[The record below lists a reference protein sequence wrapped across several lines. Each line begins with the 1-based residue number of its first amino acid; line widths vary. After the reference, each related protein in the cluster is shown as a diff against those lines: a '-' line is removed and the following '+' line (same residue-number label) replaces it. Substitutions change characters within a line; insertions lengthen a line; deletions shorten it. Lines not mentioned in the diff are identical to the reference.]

1 MYAILNKPQ
10 NLSAL
15 PTAFASAALAGPL
28 ILATPAY
35 AAPVT
40 VNSDGVTAAYTAF
53 TNAGFGFEV
62 ADCTR
67 GNSVGVI
74 TPSSAIPHIR
84 NQFDSTLN
92 KNVFDFYLYLSLQ
105 ANGTL
110 AYDDDR
116 CFQSNRQRTEVK
128 AGYQN
133 LGNNDYL
140 KATWNSTMTW
150 RWRFKIDAAFKP
162 SSSWSIIHSR
172 KSNADLAGDPM
183 MQISAVNKGYGDVLW
198 FQDHTY
204 NILSTTPLAPFKGVW
219 VEAYEKATFPSGA
232 YSITFNLVSDGA
244 VLWTYSNPN
253 FNEWYDMTN
262 TADFDYSKWGLY
274 RGLTAEAGSNAMQT
288 LRNEQVLYSDF
299 CVAKAPDV
307 CTSLIGPSPAPT
319 AF

>member
-1 MYAILNKPQ
+1 MLPEQSPTHRGESRLPEPGEQRLPQ
-10 NLSAL
+10 GHLEQHHDL
-15 PTAFASAALAGPL
+15 ALALQDRRRIQAIEQLEHNPL
-28 ILATPAY
+28 A
-35 AAPVT
+35 
-40 VNSDGVTAAYTAF
+40 
-53 TNAGFGFEV
+53 
-62 ADCTR
+62 
-67 GNSVGVI
+67 
-74 TPSSAIPHIR
+74 
-84 NQFDSTLN
+84 
-92 KNVFDFYLYLSLQ
+92 K
-105 ANGTL
+105 
-110 AYDDDR
+110 
-116 CFQSNRQRTEVK
+116 
-128 AGYQN
+128 
-133 LGNNDYL
+133 
-140 KATWNSTMTW
+140 M
-150 RWRFKIDAAFKP
+150 
-162 SSSWSIIHSR
+162 
-172 KSNADLAGDPM
+172 
-183 MQISAVNKGYGDVLW
+183 LW